1 MTIRPDG
8 SGYRS
13 PLGRYASTGQEPTE
27 AEARA
32 VAAKAW
38 HETDT
43 LVIRRSWLTAWPL
56 REMFD
61 ALGTK
66 MYGKRKGD
74 GQ

>member
-1 MTIRPDG
+1 MNFRPDG

-13 PLGRYASTGQEPTE
+13 PLGRMSASGKEPNE

-43 LVIRRSWLTAWPL
+43 LLIRRSWLKTWPL

-61 ALGTK
+61 ALGGA

-74 GQ
+74 GA

>member
-13 PLGRYASTGQEPTE
+13 PLGRFASSGQEPSE
-27 AEARA
+27 ADARA

-43 LVIRRSWLTAWPL
+43 LVIRGAWVKPWPL
-56 REMFD
+56 REMFR
-61 ALGTK
+61 ALGTA

-74 GQ
+74 EQ